1 MGATMVSVTV
11 PYLLVSV
18 LGALTIGLTLA
29 LLGSGGSI
37 LTVPVLVYMLGHDE
51 KIAIAES
58 LAIVGGIALVG
69 MLSYARVKLVDWN
82 KVLMFGVPSIAG
94 AYMGAWLGQFVSGA
108 LQLLLFAVV
117 MLLAAVS
124 MYRRAAIAHGDSSTR
139 KPESHTDNPAY
150 TGPALVFTIL
160 PGLGVGLVTG
170 LVGVGGGFLIVPA
183 LVVIGKL
190 PVRLAIGTSL
200 SVIAMNSVVGFLKHL
215 TILHSYGRNI
225 DFFTVIAFFVVG
237 VIGSLLGTV
246 VNQRLNQRVLQT
258 TFSVV
263 LVLISAW
270 ILTRELPHVV
280 SILGTHS

>member
-1 MGATMVSVTV
+1 
-11 PYLLVSV
+11 
-18 LGALTIGLTLA
+18 
-29 LLGSGGSI
+29 
-37 LTVPVLVYMLGHDE
+37 
-51 KIAIAES
+51 
-58 LAIVGGIALVG
+58 
-69 MLSYARVKLVDWN
+69 
-82 KVLMFGVPSIAG
+82 
-94 AYMGAWLGQFVSGA
+94 
-108 LQLLLFAVV
+108 
-117 MLLAAVS
+117 
-124 MYRRAAIAHGDSSTR
+124 
-139 KPESHTDNPAY
+139 
-150 TGPALVFTIL
+150 
-160 PGLGVGLVTG
+160 LGVGLVTG